1 MTRPRLLAE
10 AVGTFMLVVIG
21 PGTAAVN
28 LHTQGTVSH
37 VGVALSF
44 AFVILAG
51 VYALGHISGAHFNPA
66 VTAGFW
72 LSGRFP
78 GREVIPYGLAQLGG
92 ATAGGL
98 LLRAVLGPA
107 AAAATTVPSVPLP
120 SAFAVELVLTFFL
133 MLVIMAVAT
142 DHRVAS
148 PVAGLAVGFTVGF
161 DALMGGPLTGAS
173 MNPARTFGPALAAG
187 VWTAHWVYWLAPLL
201 GSALGVLTYGYLR
214 KGEAHDYRHKSA
226 PARADPLHR
235 QLRPES
241 DGRGGVEPE
250 GAGAVRR

>member
-1 MTRPRLLAE
+1 MSGPRLGAE

-21 PGTAAVN
+21 PGAAAVN
-28 LHTQGTVSH
+28 LHTEGAVSH

-44 AFVILAG
+44 AFVIVAG

-78 GREVIPYGLAQLGG
+78 GRDVIPYVLAQLGG
-92 ATAGGL
+92 ATAGAL
-98 LLRAVLGPA
+98 FLRAVLGADVRA
-107 AAAATTVPSVPLP
+107 AVTVPHVVVF
-120 SAFAVELVLTFFL
+120 SAFLVEVVLTFFL

-148 PVAGLAVGFTVGF
+148 PAAGLAVGLTVGF

-173 MNPARTFGPALAAG
+173 MNPARSLGPAVAAG
-187 VWTAHWVYWLAPLL
+187 MWEAHWLYWGGPLL
-201 GSALGVLTYGYLR
+201 GAGLGVVTYGYLR
-214 KGEAHDYRHKSA
+214 KGDAHEYR
-226 PARADPLHR
+226 
-235 QLRPES
+235 
-241 DGRGGVEPE
+241 V
-250 GAGAVRR
+250 